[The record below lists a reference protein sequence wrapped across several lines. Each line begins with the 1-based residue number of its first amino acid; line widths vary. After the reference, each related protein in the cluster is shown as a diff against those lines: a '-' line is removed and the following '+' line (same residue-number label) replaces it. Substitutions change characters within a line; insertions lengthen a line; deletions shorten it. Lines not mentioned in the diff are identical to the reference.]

1 MKEYTI
7 YAGDK
12 LSGFTD
18 GQWTIFECKP
28 DDIDTAYNVLAE
40 RCILKNK
47 SDDSQ
52 DLIDF
57 ENCKDDNVETM
68 LKDLKR
74 MHFLSNYKVIDVDE
88 WLRKS
93 RP

>member
-12 LSGFTD
+12 LSGLTD
-18 GQWTIFECKP
+18 GPYRTIFECKP
-28 DDIDTAYNVLAE
+28 DDIDTAYNALAE

-47 SDDSQ
+47 SEDSQ

-57 ENCKDDNVETM
+57 ENCADDDVETM

-74 MHFLSNYKVIDVDE
+74 MHFLSDYEIRDVDE
-88 WLRKS
+88 
-93 RP
+93 